1 MGLFERIDED
11 LREALKKRDE
21 LRTRTLRMV
30 KSDITYEKTK
40 GSGEMSEDK
49 VLEVVARAARKRKEA
64 IEEYRKA
71 GREDLAGREAQELAV
86 IEAYLPAQ
94 LSEAEIAAAVE
105 KKIGEMGE
113 VTKKDFGKLMGA
125 VMKELKGQADGAV
138 VKAILTKRMEKL

>member
-40 GSGEMSEDK
+40 GSGGMSEDK
-49 VLEVVARAARKRKEA
+49 VLEIVARAARKRKEA
-64 IEEYRKA
+64 IEEFRKA
-71 GREDLAGREAQELAV
+71 GREDLAGGEAQELAV

-105 KKIGEMGE
+105 KKISEMGE
-113 VTKKDFGKLMGA
+113 ITKKDFGKLMGA
-125 VMKELKGQADGAV
+125 VMKELKGQADGQV
-138 VKAILTKRMEKL
+138 VKAVLTKRMESL